1 MIRAGSCIGVALWLA
16 LAGGVPLAFAQSQS
30 PADAGSVY
38 DRQKLDDLYR
48 QLRHAPNAAQAQRLN
63 NQIWQLWTEGPDE
76 RAGTQIQQIFSYR
89 RTRQLD
95 RALDIANELTERL
108 PNYAEGWNQKATI
121 LFEMGRLDRSLETID
136 KVLALEPK
144 HFGALSGQA
153 MILLRQGRVK
163 VAQQV
168 LRRAVEIHPFLA
180 ERRFLIE
187 QPGDP
192 I

>member
-1 MIRAGSCIGVALWLA
+1 MTKGCSCIGLAVWLA
-16 LAGGVPLAFAQSQS
+16 LAVGALAGFAQAQS
-30 PADAGSVY
+30 PADARSVY
-38 DRQKLDDLYR
+38 DRERLDDLYR

-63 NQIWQLWTEGPDE
+63 NEIWRLWTEGPDE
-76 RAGTQIQQIFSYR
+76 RAGAQSQRILGYR

-95 RALDIANELTERL
+95 RALNIANELTERL

-121 LFEMGRLDRSLETID
+121 LFEMGRLDQSLETID

-153 MILLRQGRVK
+153 MILLREGRVK

-168 LRRAVEIHPFLA
+168 LRRAIEIHPFLA